1 MTDEFADGESLP
13 EESPLDSAAE
23 NLPAAPDENAERKE
37 EIRELMADTR
47 GPYWNGPKAERLQA
61 EYRNL
66 LGAEV
71 PPGSNAAQADNDLFE
86 VAGSRT
92 PTLAEAESWGLD
104 AVAGTESV
112 NRAMTILDQV
122 PKADREGLEISL
134 GGLSDGTR
142 AAMVAE
148 LSRPRSEVVNHRT
161 HDACAEALKDL
172 EWKGCGPLLAEWGIG
187 APRRVGIARDR
198 INQVIDSIPSD
209 EEAAEFVRW
218 FDNLTGPEMTAIL
231 RATA

>member
-86 VAGSRT
+86 VEGFRT
-92 PTLAEAESWGLD
+92 PTLAEADGWGLD
-104 AVAGTESV
+104 ATAGRESV
-112 NRAMTILDQV
+112 NRAMMILDNV
-122 PKADREGLEISL
+122 PEADREYFDTSIA
-134 GGLSDGTR
+134 GLSDDTR
-142 AAMVAE
+142 GAMIAE
-148 LSRPRSEVVNHRT
+148 LSQPRPEDT
-161 HDACAEALKDL
+161 TDASPAVLSRLEAH
-172 EWKGCGPLLAEWGIG
+172 GCGRVLQEWGIG
-187 APRRVGIARDR
+187 APRRVGIAEARV
-198 INQVIDSIPSD
+198 NAVIDAIPSD
-209 EEAAEFVRW
+209 EEASEFVRW
-218 FDNLTGPEMTAIL
+218 FDNLTGPEMSAIL